1 MRDRDYRKI
10 RLFLYFGLV
19 LGLAGVSAYWLI
31 NDTITTLVKHQ
42 AVTMAE
48 IVARQAASARSVY
61 GKEVAGKLRQD
72 GFGPHLDYKQQKGH
86 VPLPAQFLKMLG
98 KATTQDSA
106 HLYEYWPVSKWNLE
120 PSQGLSDDFLQWAW
134 PQLEAQDLA
143 NPDGPIAW
151 KPVWR
156 IETIEQ
162 KRVLRYL
169 QPDPASS
176 ASCVSCHNGY
186 ELRPE
191 IKALRTA
198 DNIALGKQ
206 WKQHQ
211 LLGGLSVVIPLGK
224 VEIIAAEQ
232 IQRTLLSIGAVFVI
246 CVAIIIG
253 FLLRHFQYVSSLAN
267 LSWQASHDPLT
278 GLFNRRGF
286 EYEAQLLWESVRQR
300 GKVHVLCLIDLDGFK
315 LINDTYGHQAGDDIL
330 IEVAKGLES
339 GVRRGDVVARLGGDE
354 FAVLLNECSMSTA
367 QRIAETIRKT
377 ICAATIKIDGVET
390 GVQASIGLSLLDL
403 HSESIEQVFKAADQA
418 CYTAK
423 NTGKNRVSLHPS
435 GIDPD

>member
-1 MRDRDYRKI
+1 MRDRGYRKI

-72 GFGPHLDYKQQKGH
+72 GFGPHPDYQQQKGH

-106 HLYEYWPVSKWNLE
+106 HLYEYRPVSKWNLE

-134 PQLEAQDLA
+134 PQLEAQDQV

-151 KPVWR
+151 RPVWR

-191 IKALRTA
+191 IKARRVA
-198 DNIALGKQ
+198 DSIAEGKQ

-211 LLGGLSVVIPLGK
+211 LLGALSVVIPFGK
-224 VEIIAAEQ
+224 VEVIAAEQ

-253 FLLRHFQYVSSLAN
+253 FLLRHFQYVSNLAN
-267 LSWQASHDPLT
+267 LSWQATHDLLT

-286 EYEAQLLWESVRQR
+286 EYEAQLLWESARQYD
-300 GKVHVLCLIDLDGFK
+300 KIHALCLIDLDGFK
-315 LINDTYGHQAGDDIL
+315 LINDTYGHQAGDEIL

-339 GVRRGDVVARLGGDE
+339 RIRRGDVVARLGGDE
-354 FAVLLNECSMSTA
+354 FAVLLNECSLSTA
-367 QRIAETIRKT
+367 QGIAESIRKT
-377 ICAATIKIDGVET
+377 ICEATIKVDGVET
-390 GVQASIGLSLLDL
+390 GVQASIGISQVDL
-403 HSESIEQVFKAADQA
+403 KSKNIAQVFKAADQA

-423 NTGKNRVSLHPS
+423 NSGKNRVSLHPV
-435 GIDPD
+435 GIDPN